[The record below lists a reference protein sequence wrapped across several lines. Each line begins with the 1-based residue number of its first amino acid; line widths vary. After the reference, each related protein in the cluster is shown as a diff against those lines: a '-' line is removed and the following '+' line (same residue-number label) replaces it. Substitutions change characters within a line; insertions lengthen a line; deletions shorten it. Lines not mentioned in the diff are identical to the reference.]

1 MKAIFGVLSLLVVLA
16 IVGLI
21 AKRQLQAVA
30 PSSATGVVGSTAP
43 FAPDPNAATVAEH
56 ARSARSSHRMSV
68 GRRRD
73 FGCGKVTGDRC
84 GGASGAMD
92 GPG

>member
-1 MKAIFGVLSLLVVLA
+1 MKAIFAVLSLLVVLA

-30 PSSATGVVGSTAP
+30 PSSATGVAGSTAP

-56 ARSARSSHRMSV
+56 ARSAQERARV
-68 GRRRD
+68 DTTRALEQGVQRNERAD
-73 FGCGKVTGDRC
+73 
-84 GGASGAMD
+84 
-92 GPG
+92 P

>member
-1 MKAIFGVLSLLVVLA
+1 MKAIFAVLSLLVVLA

-30 PSSATGVVGSTAP
+30 PSSATGVAGSTAP

-56 ARSARSSHRMSV
+56 ARSVQERARVDTTRELEQGV
-68 GRRRD
+68 QRNERAD
-73 FGCGKVTGDRC
+73 
-84 GGASGAMD
+84 
-92 GPG
+92 P